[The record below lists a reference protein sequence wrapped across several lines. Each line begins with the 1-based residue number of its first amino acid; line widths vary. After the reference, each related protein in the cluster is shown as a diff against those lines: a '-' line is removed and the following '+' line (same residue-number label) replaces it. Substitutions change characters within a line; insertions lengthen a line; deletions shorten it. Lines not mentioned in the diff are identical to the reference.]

1 MRIIATRLS
10 DWLGLRPGERWD
22 AASGFTILLLVISG
36 HAMLETARDTLFLS
50 ELPVTRLPWAYLT
63 IAGLALV
70 LGATFSGTL
79 ARYPRSHTLTA
90 ALIVGA
96 VVNVVFWNLCAHRR
110 PETLFALYV
119 WTGLI
124 ASLVTLQFWLLAGD
138 VFDVGRAKRV
148 FAFVGA
154 GGLAGATLGAGLA
167 GLVVMVASPRTLILG
182 SATLFAIASVAAYR
196 WGRHRS
202 PRIEHAAETTAST
215 PPTIRSLARDPYL
228 RGILIAILV
237 AAIVATGVD
246 YLFKASIAAYV
257 PRARLASFL
266 ARYHTIVNAGA
277 LAFQLLIA
285 PRLLQGIGV
294 VPALGVLPALLLLG
308 TATSGAL
315 GGLVPALLMKA
326 VDGTMRHSLDR
337 AGNEILYLP
346 LAAAVRERF
355 KAITTSLGQRGG
367 QAMASVGILLAGAVG
382 ASHREIAIGL
392 AILSGVWLVTL
403 ARLRGHYIERFRHQ
417 LRALSTGIQGTL
429 PPLDQRSL
437 EVLLAALASSDDA
450 EVMAALDMLEA
461 YDKGHLVSPLLV
473 YHPSRVVALRALA
486 FFADSSRPEAFRFV
500 ERLLQHDDGDVRAA
514 VLRMRTSRQPDEAVL
529 RRHLRDPHSA
539 AVRCTALV
547 GLIAGGFVTDEDGA
561 ARMLREILEQ
571 ATPDACPILATTLR
585 DLPPRFAS
593 LLASELSRNPD
604 TRFGT
609 EVAKAIAAD
618 PSVVFLE
625 TLLEL
630 LPRREA
636 RAYARDALVKLGDVA
651 LDRLATALDDPAT
664 PAAVRLHVPRSI
676 SRFGTARAAAILVVV
691 VRLVHETDDRL
702 TYKILRGLGRMRTD
716 DPQLPVDRD
725 ALLAVAEALLA
736 RSVTMLTY
744 RVAWSALDRAELH
757 PNPPRALLLPPVLE
771 ETERH
776 AVEAVFRV
784 LHIIDPEKGY
794 DIAFRG
800 LAASDA
806 AARASGRELLENLVQ
821 GPLRKGLLAV
831 TDTLAPAA
839 RLAAAIEFYEPPGA
853 AALLALVAEAAD
865 ETSVRADRLA
875 PLLREL
881 VDRLLADRS
890 EVVHAIAR
898 YQLDDLAW
906 PSDSRV
912 RAGAADGH

>member
-1 MRIIATRLS
+1 VRIIATRLS

-585 DLPPRFAS
+585 DLPRFAS

-676 SRFGTARAAAILVVV
+676 SRFGTARAAAILV